1 MEFIFYIPDEDKA
14 GVFDFFGHYD
24 GQPTATHHIDLW
36 AYNYETSSFELL
48 QEEFLPGGNNDDA
61 DYNHEY
67 FERHIDRDNNNEVK
81 IRLIHHI
88 TTYNASHHMEIDY
101 VSLTSIEII
110 TAADIADAVWAEE
123 EARRVLGLLDE
134 NSYLDNQVYDGD
146 GLLTSARKRLYSV
159 AGSVGTTNNVIATYN
174 ITATY
179 TDTQLTSYK
188 MVVV

>member
-1 MEFIFYIPDEDKA
+1 
-14 GVFDFFGHYD
+14 
-24 GQPTATHHIDLW
+24 
-36 AYNYETSSFELL
+36 
-48 QEEFLPGGNNDDA
+48 
-61 DYNHEY
+61 
-67 FERHIDRDNNNEVK
+67 
-81 IRLIHHI
+81 
-88 TTYNASHHMEIDY
+88 MEIDY